1 MFFCHLKLAMTQKL
15 ENAPDEEIARYWLES
30 LGFRNQDLGRL
41 CDMATIWLRYGYD
54 MATKYRAI
62 LAYSTRP
69 LNHI

>member
-41 CDMATIWLRYGYD
+41 WPRVFQQPI
-54 MATKYRAI
+54 
-62 LAYSTRP
+62 
-69 LNHI
+69 